1 MKIMFLDIDGVL
13 NSSRTA
19 LAYSGYGSMYRGDD
33 KKLDPVAL
41 KLIQNLSRQHHLA
54 TVISS
59 SWRIGYKAKDF
70 DFLDLNVVDCTPSL
84 SDCRGSEIKKWID
97 ECSYDNIS
105 KYVIIDDSSDMLN
118 EQLQNFVRVNP
129 HFGFS
134 HADYYKA
141 DEILRGY

>member
-1 MKIMFLDIDGVL
+1 MKLMFLDIDGVL

-19 LAYSGYGSMYRGDD
+19 LALQGYGSMYRDED
-33 KKLDPVAL
+33 KKLDPIAL
-41 KLIQNLSRQHHLA
+41 KLIQNLSEQHQLK

-59 SWRIGYKAKDF
+59 SWRIGYLPRDF
-70 DFLDLNVVDCTPSL
+70 DFLGLDVIGCTPS
-84 SDCRGSEIKKWID
+84 SVGCRGNEIDDYMNYYGKEYI
-97 ECSYDNIS
+97 N
-105 KYVIIDDSSDMLN
+105 KYVIIDDSSDML
-118 EQLQNFVRVNP
+118 ERQMENFVKVNP